1 MHYIYRNIR
10 IITKDNN
17 KHDLYVERK
26 MYVIKYALHVVEHWK
41 EEEEKK
47 KEPSTEKGELNKE
60 HMYRG
65 MNKGRERMNEDK
77 KIETVKDRRARGS
90 SLVAAG
96 MRVQF

>member
-1 MHYIYRNIR
+1 
-10 IITKDNN
+10 
-17 KHDLYVERK
+17 
-26 MYVIKYALHVVEHWK
+26 
-41 EEEEKK
+41 
-47 KEPSTEKGELNKE
+47 
-60 HMYRG
+60 MYRG